1 MRISIVGP
9 GLMPIPPK
17 GWGAVE
23 SLIWDMANA
32 LKGLGHSVQ
41 IINTTDGNKVLA
53 AIEEHNPDFVHI
65 NYDDFIVL
73 YPHINRP
80 KAMTSHFGYLER
92 PDMMSSYVNIFN
104 KFQEMKPNV
113 FCLSE
118 GIKNIYKVFSDFP
131 EEKLFVTPNGVN
143 IDAFTFTD
151 KPKFPDRS
159 MYLAKV
165 DYRKRQHLFQ
175 NIKSLWFAGNIVD
188 ERYDT
193 NNNYLGEWSKETLYN
208 ELTDYG
214 NLVLLSDG
222 EAHSLVVMEA
232 FAAGLGVVIS
242 QYATANLDLDKEF
255 ITVIPEKKIKDIEY
269 VEQQIIKNREYSVA
283 HRDEILEYAKTFEW
297 KTVLAKHYIPAIER
311 LIVQLPE
318 KPEPEP
324 IVPSYSLDKNKA
336 AYKLKGF
343 GPLYYINLDGQ
354 PERDAEMQ
362 SMCKYWELEPTRI
375 SAFDGRED
383 KLEHI
388 LEGNYPEGVTSGEV
402 GCVTSHLKSI
412 KHWYDTTD
420 TPYGIFAEDDVS
432 FDTARF
438 WKFDWNEFMSNV
450 PYDWDC
456 IQLAIINPGVVY
468 AHMHARWINDF
479 STACFMVTRHHA
491 KKLIEHHCVGDK
503 FRLDQGVK
511 PRAVADDLIYN
522 CGRTYAI
529 PLFHY
534 KIELGSSIHPDH
546 LEVFHK
552 GSHEGILNHWR
563 EKLAQ
568 MEDQTVLFNYDP
580 YMGRIP
586 PECEGK

>member
-1 MRISIVGP
+1 MKISIIGP

-32 LKGLGHSVQ
+32 LKDLGQEVQ
-41 IINTTDGNKVLA
+41 IINTTDPNKVLA
-53 AIEEHNPDFVHI
+53 AIKEFDPDFVHI

-73 YPHINRP
+73 YPHITQP

-92 PDMMSSYVNIFN
+92 PDMMNGYVNIFN
-104 KFQEMKPNV
+104 KFQDMKPNV

-118 GIKNIYKVFSDFP
+118 GIKNIYRIFSNFP
-131 EEKLFVTPNGVN
+131 EEQLFVTPNGVN
-143 IDAFTFTD
+143 IDAFDF
-151 KPKFPDRS
+151 KEEPAHPHRS

-175 NIKSLWFAGNIVD
+175 NIDSLWFAGNIVD

-193 NNNYLGEWSKETLYN
+193 KNNYLGEWSKEQLYK

-222 EAHSLVVMEA
+222 EAHSLVIMEA

-242 QYATANLDLDKEF
+242 EYAKANLDLDKKF
-255 ITVIPEKKIKDIEY
+255 ITVIPEKKIKDIDY
-269 VEQQIIKNREYSVA
+269 VEGQIIRNREYSIK
-283 HRDEILEYAKTFEW
+283 HRDEIREYAKQFEW
-297 KTVLAKHYIPAIER
+297 KSVLQKHYLPSIEK
-311 LIVQLPE
+311 LIAE
-318 KPEPEP
+318 KSKPEIPL
-324 IVPSYSLDKNKA
+324 YSGDKNKA
-336 AYKLKGF
+336 AYKLKNF

-354 PERDAEMQ
+354 PERDAAMQ
-362 SMCKYWELEPTRI
+362 SMCKYWELNPTRI
-375 SAFDGRED
+375 SAFDGRNTS
-383 KLEHI
+383 LNHI
-388 LEGNYPEGVTSGEV
+388 LEGSHDIGISSGEV
-402 GCVTSHLKSI
+402 GCVTSHLKAI
-412 KHWYDTTD
+412 KQWYETTD
-420 TPYGIFAEDDVS
+420 TPYAIFAEDDVS

-438 WKFDWNEFMSNV
+438 WKFNWDEFV
-450 PYDWDC
+450 EKLPYDWDVV
-456 IQLAIINPGVVY
+456 QLAIINPGVVY
-468 AHMHARWINDF
+468 ASMHARWVNDF

-511 PRAVADDLIYN
+511 PRPVADDLIYN

-534 KIELGSSIHPDH
+534 KIEMGSSIHPEH
-546 LEVFHK
+546 IEVFHK
-552 GSHEGILNHWR
+552 GSHQGILNHWK
-563 EKLAQ
+563 EQLSQ
-568 MEDQTVLFNYDP
+568 MEDQSQLFNYDP
-580 YMGRIP
+580 YLGRIP
-586 PECEGK
+586 PECQDK

>member
-1 MRISIVGP
+1 MKISIIGP

-32 LKGLGHSVQ
+32 LKDLGQEVQ
-41 IINTTDGNKVLA
+41 IVNTTDGNKVLN
-53 AIEEHNPDFVHI
+53 AINQFDPDFVHI

-73 YPHINRP
+73 YPHIKQP

-92 PDMMSSYVNIFN
+92 PDMMNGYVNIFN

-118 GIKNIYKVFSDFP
+118 GIKNIYKVFSNFP

-143 IDAFTFTD
+143 VDAFNF
-151 KPKFPDRS
+151 KEEPAHPHRS

-175 NIKSLWFAGNIVD
+175 NIDSLWFAGNIVD

-193 NNNYLGEWSKETLYN
+193 KNNYLGEWTKDKLYE

-222 EAHSLVVMEA
+222 EAHSLVIMEA

-242 QYATANLDLDKEF
+242 EYARANLDLDKKF
-255 ITVIPEKKIKDIEY
+255 ITLIPEKKIKDIDY
-269 VEQQIIKNREYSVA
+269 VEGQIIRNREYSIK
-283 HRDEILEYAKTFEW
+283 HRDEIREYGKQFAW
-297 KTVLAKHYIPAIER
+297 KKMLKEHYLPSIEK
-311 LIVQLPE
+311 LIAE
-318 KPEPEP
+318 KPKVEIPL
-324 IVPSYSLDKNKA
+324 YSGDKNKA
-336 AYKLKGF
+336 SYKLKNF

-354 PERDAEMQ
+354 PERDAAMQ
-362 SMCKYWELEPTRI
+362 SMCKYWDLNPTRI
-375 SAFDGRED
+375 SAFDGRHGD
-383 KLEHI
+383 LNHI
-388 LEGNYPEGVTSGEV
+388 LEGSHDIGITSGEV
-402 GCVTSHLKSI
+402 GCVTSHLKAI
-412 KHWYDTTD
+412 KQWYETTD
-420 TPYGIFAEDDVS
+420 TPYAIFSEDDVS

-438 WKFDWNEFMSNV
+438 WKFTWDEFV
-450 PYDWDC
+450 EKLPYDWDVV
-456 IQLAIINPGVVY
+456 QLAIINPGVVY
-468 AHMHARWINDF
+468 ASMHARWVNDF
-479 STACFMVTRHHA
+479 STACFMITRHHA
-491 KKLIEHHCVGDK
+491 KKLIDHHCVGDK

-511 PRAVADDLIYN
+511 PRPVADDLIYN

-534 KIELGSSIHPDH
+534 KIEMGSSIHPEH
-546 LEVFHK
+546 IEVFHK
-552 GSHEGILNHWR
+552 GSHEGILSHWR
-563 EKLAQ
+563 EQLAQ
-568 MEDQTVLFNYDP
+568 MEDQSQLFNYDP
-580 YMGRIP
+580 YLGRIP
-586 PECEGK
+586 PECQGK

>member
-1 MRISIVGP
+1 MKISIIGP

-32 LKGLGHSVQ
+32 LKDLGQEVQ

-53 AIEEHNPDFVHI
+53 AINEFNPDFVHI

-73 YPHINRP
+73 YPHITQP

-92 PDMMSSYVNIFN
+92 PDMMNGYVNIFN
-104 KFQEMKPNV
+104 KFQEIRPNV

-118 GIKNIYKVFSDFP
+118 GIKNIYKVFSNFP

-143 IDAFTFTD
+143 VDAFNF
-151 KPKFPDRS
+151 KEEPEHPHRS

-175 NIKSLWFAGNIVD
+175 NIDSLWFAGNIVD

-193 NNNYLGEWSKETLYN
+193 KNNYLGEWSKEQLYK

-222 EAHSLVVMEA
+222 EAHSLVIMEA

-242 QYATANLDLDKEF
+242 EYARANLDLDKKF
-255 ITVIPEKKIKDIEY
+255 ITLIPEKKIKDIDY
-269 VEQQIIKNREYSVA
+269 VEGQIIRNREYSIK
-283 HRDEILEYAKTFEW
+283 HRDEIREYAKQFEW
-297 KTVLAKHYIPAIER
+297 KNVLQKHYLPSIQK
-311 LIVQLPE
+311 LITE
-318 KPEPEP
+318 KPKPEIP
-324 IVPSYSLDKNKA
+324 LYSSDKNKA
-336 AYKLKGF
+336 AHKLKNF

-354 PERDAEMQ
+354 PERDAAMM
-362 SMCKYWELEPTRI
+362 SMCNYWELNPTRI
-375 SAFDGRED
+375 SAFDGRNTS
-383 KLEHI
+383 LNHI
-388 LEGNYPEGVTSGEV
+388 LEGSHDIGISSGEV
-402 GCVTSHLKSI
+402 GCVTSHLKAI
-412 KHWYDTTD
+412 KQWYETTD
-420 TPYGIFAEDDVS
+420 TPYAIFAEDDVS

-438 WKFDWNEFMSNV
+438 WKFTWDEFV
-450 PYDWDC
+450 EKLPYDWDVV
-456 IQLAIINPGVVY
+456 QLAIINPGVVY
-468 AHMHARWINDF
+468 ASMHARWVNDF

-491 KKLIEHHCVGDK
+491 KKLIDHHCVGDK

-511 PRAVADDLIYN
+511 PRPVADDLIYN

-534 KIELGSSIHPDH
+534 KIEMGSSIHPEH
-546 LEVFHK
+546 IEVFHK
-552 GSHEGILNHWR
+552 GSHQGILNHWK
-563 EKLAQ
+563 EQLAQ
-568 MEDQTVLFNYDP
+568 MEDQSQLFNYDP
-580 YMGRIP
+580 YLGRIP
-586 PECEGK
+586 PECQDK

>member
-1 MRISIVGP
+1 MKISIIGP

-32 LKGLGHSVQ
+32 LKDLGQEVQ
-41 IINTTDGNKVLA
+41 IINTTDPNKVLA
-53 AIEEHNPDFVHI
+53 AIKEFDPDFVHI

-73 YPHINRP
+73 YPHIDKP

-92 PDMMSSYVNIFN
+92 PDMMNGYVNIFN

-118 GIKNIYKVFSDFP
+118 GIKNIYKVFSNFP

-143 IDAFTFTD
+143 VDAFNF
-151 KPKFPDRS
+151 KEEPAHPHRS

-175 NIKSLWFAGNIVD
+175 NIDSLWFAGNIVD

-193 NNNYLGEWSKETLYN
+193 KNNYLGEWSKEQLYK

-222 EAHSLVVMEA
+222 EAHSLVIMEA

-242 QYATANLDLDKEF
+242 EYARANLDLDKKF
-255 ITVIPEKKIKDIEY
+255 ITLIPEKKIKDIDY
-269 VEQQIIKNREYSVA
+269 VEGQIIRNREYSIK
-283 HRDEILEYAKTFEW
+283 HRDEIREYGKQFAW
-297 KTVLAKHYIPAIER
+297 KKMLKEHYLPSIEK
-311 LIVQLPE
+311 LIAQKPKIDLPL
-318 KPEPEP
+318 
-324 IVPSYSLDKNKA
+324 YSGDKNKA
-336 AYKLKGF
+336 AYKLKNF

-354 PERDAEMQ
+354 PERDAAMQ
-362 SMCKYWELEPTRI
+362 SMCKYWELNPTRI
-375 SAFDGRED
+375 SAFDGRD
-383 KLEHI
+383 SSLNHI
-388 LEGNYPEGVTSGEV
+388 LEGSHDIGISSGEV
-402 GCVTSHLKSI
+402 GCVTSHLKAI
-412 KHWYDTTD
+412 KQWYETTD
-420 TPYGIFAEDDVS
+420 TPYAIFAEDDVS

-438 WKFDWNEFMSNV
+438 WKFTWDEFV
-450 PYDWDC
+450 EKLPYDWDVV
-456 IQLAIINPGVVY
+456 QLAIINPGVVY
-468 AHMHARWINDF
+468 PSMHARWVNDF

-491 KKLIEHHCVGDK
+491 KKLIDHHCVGDK

-511 PRAVADDLIYN
+511 PRPVADDLIYN

-534 KIELGSSIHPDH
+534 KIEMGSSIHPEH
-546 LEVFHK
+546 IEVFHK
-552 GSHEGILNHWR
+552 GSHQGILNHWK
-563 EKLAQ
+563 EQLSQ
-568 MEDQTVLFNYDP
+568 MEDQSQLFNYDP
-580 YMGRIP
+580 YLGRIP
-586 PECEGK
+586 PECQDK

>member
-1 MRISIVGP
+1 MKISIIGP

-32 LKGLGHSVQ
+32 LKDLGQEVQ

-53 AIEEHNPDFVHI
+53 SINEFNPDFVHI

-73 YPHINRP
+73 YPHIDKP

-92 PDMMSSYVNIFN
+92 PDMMNGYVNIFN

-118 GIKNIYKVFSDFP
+118 GIKNIYKVFSNFP

-143 IDAFTFTD
+143 VDAFNF
-151 KPKFPDRS
+151 KEEPAHPHRS

-175 NIKSLWFAGNIVD
+175 NIDSLWFAGNIVD

-193 NNNYLGEWSKETLYN
+193 KNNYLGEWSKEQLYK

-222 EAHSLVVMEA
+222 EAHSLVIMEA

-242 QYATANLDLDKEF
+242 EYARANLDLDKKF
-255 ITVIPEKKIKDIEY
+255 ITLIPEKKIKDIDY
-269 VEQQIIKNREYSVA
+269 VEGQIIRNREYSIK
-283 HRDEILEYAKTFEW
+283 HRDEIREYGKQFAW
-297 KTVLAKHYIPAIER
+297 KKMLKEHYLPSIEK
-311 LIVQLPE
+311 LIAE
-318 KPEPEP
+318 KPKIEIPL
-324 IVPSYSLDKNKA
+324 YSGDKNKA
-336 AYKLKGF
+336 AYKLKNF

-354 PERDAEMQ
+354 PERDAAMQ
-362 SMCKYWELEPTRI
+362 SMCKYWELNPTRI
-375 SAFDGRED
+375 SAFDGRNTS
-383 KLEHI
+383 LNHI
-388 LEGNYPEGVTSGEV
+388 LEGSHDIGISSGEV
-402 GCVTSHLKSI
+402 GCVTSHLKAI
-412 KHWYDTTD
+412 KQWYETTD
-420 TPYGIFAEDDVS
+420 TPYAIFAEDDVS

-438 WKFDWNEFMSNV
+438 WKFTWDEFV
-450 PYDWDC
+450 EKLPYDWDVV
-456 IQLAIINPGVVY
+456 QLAIINPGVVY
-468 AHMHARWINDF
+468 ASMHARWVNDF

-491 KKLIEHHCVGDK
+491 KKLIDHHCVGDK

-511 PRAVADDLIYN
+511 PRPVADDLIYN

-534 KIELGSSIHPDH
+534 KIEMGSSIHPEH
-546 LEVFHK
+546 IEVFHK
-552 GSHEGILNHWR
+552 GSHQGILDHWR
-563 EKLAQ
+563 ENLAQ
-568 MEDQTVLFNYDP
+568 MEDQNVLFDYDP
-580 YMGRIP
+580 YLGRIP
-586 PECEGK
+586 PECQGK

>member
-1 MRISIVGP
+1 MKISIIGP

-32 LKGLGHSVQ
+32 LKDLGQEVQ
-41 IINTTDGNKVLA
+41 IINTTDGNKVLSS
-53 AIEEHNPDFVHI
+53 INEFNPDFVHI

-73 YPHINRP
+73 YPHITQP

-92 PDMMSSYVNIFN
+92 PDMMNGYVNIFN
-104 KFQEMKPNV
+104 KFQDMKPNV

-118 GIKNIYKVFSDFP
+118 GIKNIYRIFSNFP
-131 EEKLFVTPNGVN
+131 EDKLFVTPNGVN
-143 IDAFTFTD
+143 VDVFNF
-151 KPKFPDRS
+151 KEEPEYPHRS

-175 NIKSLWFAGNIVD
+175 NIPTLWFAGNIVD

-193 NNNYLGEWSKETLYN
+193 KNNYLGEWSKEQLYK

-222 EAHSLVVMEA
+222 EAHSLVIMEA

-242 QYATANLDLDKEF
+242 EYATANLDVDKEF

-269 VEQQIIKNREYSVA
+269 VEGQIIRNREYSIH
-283 HRDEILEYAKTFEW
+283 HRQEILEYGKQFEW
-297 KTVLAKHYIPAIER
+297 KKMLKEHYLPSVQK
-311 LIVQLPE
+311 LIASQS
-318 KPEPEP
+318 KPEIPL
-324 IVPSYSLDKNKA
+324 YSGDKNKA
-336 AYKLKGF
+336 AYKLKNF

-354 PERDAEMQ
+354 PERDVAMQ
-362 SMCKYWELEPTRI
+362 SMCNYWELNPTRI
-375 SAFDGRED
+375 SAFDGRNSS
-383 KLEHI
+383 LNHI
-388 LEGNYPEGVTSGEV
+388 LEGNHDLGISSGEV
-402 GCVTSHLKSI
+402 GCVTSHLKAI
-412 KHWYDTTD
+412 KQWYETSD
-420 TPYGIFAEDDVS
+420 TPYAIFAEDDVS

-438 WKFDWNEFMSNV
+438 WKFNWDEFMEKV
-450 PYDWDC
+450 PYDWDV

-468 AHMHARWINDF
+468 ASMHARWVNDF
-479 STACFMVTRHHA
+479 STACYMITRHHA

-511 PRAVADDLIYN
+511 PRPVADDLIYN

-534 KIELGSSIHPDH
+534 KIELGSSIHPEH
-546 LEVFHK
+546 IEVFHK
-552 GSHEGILNHWR
+552 GSHKGILDHWR
-563 EKLAQ
+563 EQLAQ
-568 MEDQTVLFNYDP
+568 MEDQSQLFNYDP
-580 YMGRIP
+580 YLGRIP
-586 PECEGK
+586 PECQDK

>member
-1 MRISIVGP
+1 MKISIIGP

-32 LKGLGHSVQ
+32 LKDLGQEVQ

-53 AIEEHNPDFVHI
+53 SINEFNPDFVHI

-73 YPHINRP
+73 YPHIDKP

-92 PDMMSSYVNIFN
+92 PDMMNGYVNIFN

-118 GIKNIYKVFSDFP
+118 GIKNIYKVFSNFP

-143 IDAFTFTD
+143 VDAFNF
-151 KPKFPDRS
+151 KEEPAHPHRS

-175 NIKSLWFAGNIVD
+175 NIDSLWFAGNIVD

-193 NNNYLGEWSKETLYN
+193 KNNYLGEWTKDQLYK

-222 EAHSLVVMEA
+222 EAHSLVIMEA

-242 QYATANLDLDKEF
+242 EYARANLDLDKKF
-255 ITVIPEKKIKDIEY
+255 ITLIPEKKIKDIDY
-269 VEQQIIKNREYSVA
+269 VEGQIIRNREYSIK
-283 HRDEILEYAKTFEW
+283 HRDEIREYGKQFAW
-297 KTVLAKHYIPAIER
+297 KKMLKEHYLPSIEK
-311 LIVQLPE
+311 LIAQKPKIDLPL
-318 KPEPEP
+318 
-324 IVPSYSLDKNKA
+324 YSGDKNKA
-336 AYKLKGF
+336 AYKLKNF

-354 PERDAEMQ
+354 PERDTAMQ
-362 SMCKYWELEPTRI
+362 SMCKYWELNPTRI
-375 SAFDGRED
+375 SAFDGRHGD
-383 KLEHI
+383 LNHI
-388 LEGNYPEGVTSGEV
+388 LEGSHDIGISSGEV
-402 GCVTSHLKSI
+402 GCVTSHLKAI
-412 KHWYDTTD
+412 KQWYETTD
-420 TPYGIFAEDDVS
+420 TPYAIFAEDDVS

-438 WKFDWNEFMSNV
+438 WKFTWDEFV
-450 PYDWDC
+450 EKLPYDWDVV
-456 IQLAIINPGVVY
+456 QLAIINPGVVY
-468 AHMHARWINDF
+468 ASMHARWVNDF
-479 STACFMVTRHHA
+479 STACFMITRHHA
-491 KKLIEHHCVGDK
+491 KKLIDHHCVGDK

-511 PRAVADDLIYN
+511 PRPVADDLIYN

-534 KIELGSSIHPDH
+534 KIEMGSSIHPEH
-546 LEVFHK
+546 IEVFHK
-552 GSHEGILNHWR
+552 GSHQGILNHWK
-563 EKLAQ
+563 EQLSQ
-568 MEDQTVLFNYDP
+568 MEDQSQLFNYDP
-580 YMGRIP
+580 YLGRIP
-586 PECEGK
+586 PECQDK

>member
-1 MRISIVGP
+1 MKISIIGP

-32 LKGLGHSVQ
+32 LKDLGQEVQ
-41 IINTTDGNKVLA
+41 IVNTTDGNKVLN
-53 AIEEHNPDFVHI
+53 AINQFNPDFVHI

-73 YPHINRP
+73 YPHIKQP

-92 PDMMSSYVNIFN
+92 PDMMNGYVNIFN

-118 GIKNIYKVFSDFP
+118 GIKNIYKVFSNFP

-143 IDAFTFTD
+143 VDAFNF
-151 KPKFPDRS
+151 KEEPAHPHRS

-175 NIKSLWFAGNIVD
+175 NIDSLWFAGNIVD

-193 NNNYLGEWSKETLYN
+193 KNNYLGEWTKDKLYE

-222 EAHSLVVMEA
+222 EAHSLVIMEA

-242 QYATANLDLDKEF
+242 EYARANLDLDKKF
-255 ITVIPEKKIKDIEY
+255 ITLIPEKKIKDIDY
-269 VEQQIIKNREYSVA
+269 VEGQIIRNREYSIK
-283 HRDEILEYAKTFEW
+283 HRDEIREYGKQFAW
-297 KTVLAKHYIPAIER
+297 KKMLKEHYLPSIEK
-311 LIVQLPE
+311 LIAE
-318 KPEPEP
+318 KPKIDLPL
-324 IVPSYSLDKNKA
+324 YSGDKNKA
-336 AYKLKGF
+336 AFKLKNF

-354 PERDAEMQ
+354 PERDAAMQ
-362 SMCKYWELEPTRI
+362 SMCKYWELNPTRI
-375 SAFDGRED
+375 SAFDGRNSS
-383 KLEHI
+383 LNHI
-388 LEGNYPEGVTSGEV
+388 LEGSHDIGISSGEV
-402 GCVTSHLKSI
+402 GCVTSHLKAI
-412 KHWYDTTD
+412 KQWYETTD
-420 TPYGIFAEDDVS
+420 TPYAIFAEDDVS

-438 WKFDWNEFMSNV
+438 WKFTWDEFV
-450 PYDWDC
+450 EKLPYDWDVV
-456 IQLAIINPGVVY
+456 QLAIINPGVVY
-468 AHMHARWINDF
+468 ASMHARWVNDF
-479 STACFMVTRHHA
+479 STACFMITRHHA
-491 KKLIEHHCVGDK
+491 KKLIDHHCVGDK

-511 PRAVADDLIYN
+511 PRPVADDLIYN

-534 KIELGSSIHPDH
+534 KIEMGSSIHPEH
-546 LEVFHK
+546 IEVFHK
-552 GSHEGILNHWR
+552 GSHQGILNHWK
-563 EKLAQ
+563 EQLSQ
-568 MEDQTVLFNYDP
+568 MEDQSQLFNYDP
-580 YMGRIP
+580 YLGRIP
-586 PECEGK
+586 PECQDK

>member
-1 MRISIVGP
+1 MKISIIGP

-32 LKGLGHSVQ
+32 LKDLGQEVQ
-41 IINTTDGNKVLA
+41 IINTTDGNKVLN
-53 AIEEHNPDFVHI
+53 AINQFNPDFVHI

-73 YPHINRP
+73 YPHITQP

-92 PDMMSSYVNIFN
+92 PDMMNGYVNIFN
-104 KFQEMKPNV
+104 KFQDIKPNV

-118 GIKNIYKVFSDFP
+118 GIRNIYKIFSNFP
-131 EEKLFVTPNGVN
+131 DDKLFVTPNGVN
-143 IDAFTFTD
+143 IDAFTF
-151 KPKFPDRS
+151 KEEPAHPHRS

-175 NIKSLWFAGNIVD
+175 NIPTLWFAGNIVD

-193 NNNYLGEWSKETLYN
+193 KNNYLGEWSKEQLYK

-222 EAHSLVVMEA
+222 EAHSLVIMEA

-242 QYATANLDLDKEF
+242 EYATANLDTSKEF

-269 VEQQIIKNREYSVA
+269 VEGQIIRNREYSIH
-283 HRDEILEYAKTFEW
+283 HRQEILEYGKQFAW
-297 KTVLAKHYIPAIER
+297 KKMLKEHYLPSVEK
-311 LIVQLPE
+311 LIASQP
-318 KPEPEP
+318 KPE
-324 IVPSYSLDKNKA
+324 IPSYSSDKNKA
-336 AYKLKGF
+336 AYKLKNF

-354 PERDAEMQ
+354 PERDTEMQ
-362 SMCKYWELEPTRI
+362 SMCKYWELNPTRI
-375 SAFDGRED
+375 SAFDGRHGN
-383 KLEHI
+383 LNHI
-388 LEGNYPEGVTSGEV
+388 LEGSHDIGITSGEV
-402 GCVTSHLKSI
+402 GCVTSHLKAI
-412 KHWYDTTD
+412 KQWYETSD
-420 TPYGIFAEDDVS
+420 TPYAIFAEDDVS

-438 WKFDWNEFMSNV
+438 WKFTWDEFV
-450 PYDWDC
+450 EKLPYDWDVV
-456 IQLAIINPGVVY
+456 QLAIINPGVVY
-468 AHMHARWINDF
+468 ASMHARWVNDF

-511 PRAVADDLIYN
+511 PRPVADDLIYN

-546 LEVFHK
+546 IEVFHK
-552 GSHEGILNHWR
+552 GSHKGILDHWR
-563 EKLAQ
+563 EQLAQ
-568 MEDQTVLFNYDP
+568 MEDQSQLFNYDP
-580 YMGRIP
+580 YLGRIP
-586 PECEGK
+586 PECQDK

>member
-1 MRISIVGP
+1 MKISIIGP

-32 LKGLGHSVQ
+32 LKDLGQEVQ

-53 AIEEHNPDFVHI
+53 AINEFNPDFVHI

-73 YPHINRP
+73 YPHITQP

-92 PDMMSSYVNIFN
+92 PDMMNGYVNIFN
-104 KFQEMKPNV
+104 KFQDMKPNV

-118 GIKNIYKVFSDFP
+118 GIKNIYRIFSNFP
-131 EEKLFVTPNGVN
+131 EDKLFVTPNGVN
-143 IDAFTFTD
+143 VDVFNF
-151 KPKFPDRS
+151 KEEPEYPHRS

-175 NIKSLWFAGNIVD
+175 NIPTLWFAGNIVD

-193 NNNYLGEWSKETLYN
+193 KNNYLGEWSKEQLYK

-222 EAHSLVVMEA
+222 EAHSLVIMEA

-242 QYATANLDLDKEF
+242 EYATANLDVDKEF

-269 VEQQIIKNREYSVA
+269 VEGQIIRNREYSIH
-283 HRDEILEYAKTFEW
+283 HRQEILEYGKQFEW
-297 KTVLAKHYIPAIER
+297 KKMLKEHYLPSVEK
-311 LIVQLPE
+311 LIANKP
-318 KPEPEP
+318 KPEIPL
-324 IVPSYSLDKNKA
+324 YSGDKNKA
-336 AYKLKGF
+336 AYKLKNF

-354 PERDAEMQ
+354 PERDVAMQ
-362 SMCKYWELEPTRI
+362 SMCNYWELNPTRI
-375 SAFDGRED
+375 SAFDGRNSS
-383 KLEHI
+383 LNHI
-388 LEGNYPEGVTSGEV
+388 LEGNHDLGISSGEV
-402 GCVTSHLKSI
+402 GCVTSHLKAI
-412 KHWYDTTD
+412 KQWYETSD
-420 TPYGIFAEDDVS
+420 TPYAIFAEDDVS

-438 WKFDWNEFMSNV
+438 WKFNWDEFMEKV
-450 PYDWDC
+450 PYDWDV

-468 AHMHARWINDF
+468 ASMHARWVNDF
-479 STACFMVTRHHA
+479 STACYMITRHHA

-511 PRAVADDLIYN
+511 PRPVADDLIYN

-534 KIELGSSIHPDH
+534 KIELGSSIHPEH
-546 LEVFHK
+546 IEVFHK
-552 GSHEGILNHWR
+552 GSHKGILDHWR
-563 EKLAQ
+563 EQLAQ
-568 MEDQTVLFNYDP
+568 MEDQSQLFNYDP
-580 YMGRIP
+580 YLGRIP
-586 PECEGK
+586 PECQDK

>member
-1 MRISIVGP
+1 MKISIIGP

-32 LKGLGHSVQ
+32 LKDLGQEVQ
-41 IINTTDGNKVLA
+41 IINTTDGNKVLN
-53 AIEEHNPDFVHI
+53 AINEFNPDFVHI

-73 YPHINRP
+73 YPHIKQP

-92 PDMMSSYVNIFN
+92 PDMMNGYVNIFN

-118 GIKNIYKVFSDFP
+118 GIKNIYKIFSSFP
-131 EEKLFVTPNGVN
+131 EDKLFVTPNGVN
-143 IDAFTFTD
+143 IDAFNF
-151 KPKFPDRS
+151 KEEPAHPHRS

-175 NIKSLWFAGNIVD
+175 NIDSLWFAGNIVD

-193 NNNYLGEWSKETLYN
+193 KNNYLGEWTKDQLYK

-222 EAHSLVVMEA
+222 EAHSLVIMEA

-242 QYATANLDLDKEF
+242 EYARANLDLDKKF
-255 ITVIPEKKIKDIEY
+255 ITLIPEKKIKDIDY
-269 VEQQIIKNREYSVA
+269 VEGQIIRNREYSIK
-283 HRDEILEYAKTFEW
+283 HRDEIREYGKQFAW
-297 KTVLAKHYIPAIER
+297 KKMLKEHYLPSIEK
-311 LIVQLPE
+311 LIAE
-318 KPEPEP
+318 KPKIDLPL
-324 IVPSYSLDKNKA
+324 YSGDKNKA
-336 AYKLKGF
+336 AYKLKNF

-354 PERDAEMQ
+354 PERDAAMQ
-362 SMCKYWELEPTRI
+362 SMCKYWELNPTRI
-375 SAFDGRED
+375 SAFDGRNTS
-383 KLEHI
+383 LNHI
-388 LEGNYPEGVTSGEV
+388 LEGSHDIGISSGEV
-402 GCVTSHLKSI
+402 GCVTSHLKAI
-412 KHWYDTTD
+412 KQWYETTD
-420 TPYGIFAEDDVS
+420 TPYAIFAEDDVS

-438 WKFDWNEFMSNV
+438 WKFTWDEFV
-450 PYDWDC
+450 EKLPYDWDVV
-456 IQLAIINPGVVY
+456 QLAIINPGVVY
-468 AHMHARWINDF
+468 ASMHARWVNDF

-491 KKLIEHHCVGDK
+491 KKLIDHHCVGDK

-511 PRAVADDLIYN
+511 PRPVADDLIYN

-534 KIELGSSIHPDH
+534 KIEMGSSIHPEH
-546 LEVFHK
+546 IEVFHK
-552 GSHEGILNHWR
+552 GSHKGILDHWR
-563 EKLAQ
+563 EQLAQ
-568 MEDQTVLFNYDP
+568 MEDQSQLFNYDP
-580 YMGRIP
+580 YLGRIP
-586 PECEGK
+586 PECQGK

>member
-1 MRISIVGP
+1 MKISIIGP

-32 LKGLGHSVQ
+32 LKDLGQEVQ
-41 IINTTDGNKVLA
+41 IINTTDPNKVLA
-53 AIEEHNPDFVHI
+53 AIKEFDPDFVHI

-73 YPHINRP
+73 YPHIDKP

-92 PDMMSSYVNIFN
+92 PDMMNGYVNIFN
-104 KFQEMKPNV
+104 KFQEIRPNV

-118 GIKNIYKVFSDFP
+118 GIKNIYKVFSNFP

-143 IDAFTFTD
+143 VDAFNF
-151 KPKFPDRS
+151 KEEPAHPHRS

-175 NIKSLWFAGNIVD
+175 NIDSLWFAGNIVD

-193 NNNYLGEWSKETLYN
+193 KNNYLGEWSKEQLYK

-222 EAHSLVVMEA
+222 EAHSLVIMEA

-242 QYATANLDLDKEF
+242 EYARANLDLDKKF
-255 ITVIPEKKIKDIEY
+255 ITLIPEKKIKDIDY
-269 VEQQIIKNREYSVA
+269 VEGQIIRNREYSIK
-283 HRDEILEYAKTFEW
+283 HRDEIREYGKQFAW
-297 KTVLAKHYIPAIER
+297 KKMLKEHYLPSIEK
-311 LIVQLPE
+311 LIAE
-318 KPEPEP
+318 KPKTDLPL
-324 IVPSYSLDKNKA
+324 YSGDKNKA
-336 AYKLKGF
+336 AHKLKNF

-354 PERDAEMQ
+354 PERDAAMQ
-362 SMCKYWELEPTRI
+362 SMCKYWELNPTRI
-375 SAFDGRED
+375 SAFDGRNSS
-383 KLEHI
+383 LNHI
-388 LEGNYPEGVTSGEV
+388 LEGSHDIGISSGEV
-402 GCVTSHLKSI
+402 GCVTSHLKAI
-412 KHWYDTTD
+412 KQWYETTD
-420 TPYGIFAEDDVS
+420 TPYAIFAEDDVS

-438 WKFDWNEFMSNV
+438 WKFTWDEFV
-450 PYDWDC
+450 EKLPYDWDVV
-456 IQLAIINPGVVY
+456 QLAIINPGVVY
-468 AHMHARWINDF
+468 ASMHARWVNDF

-491 KKLIEHHCVGDK
+491 KKLIDHHCVGDK

-511 PRAVADDLIYN
+511 PRPVADDLIYN

-534 KIELGSSIHPDH
+534 KIEMGSSIHPEH
-546 LEVFHK
+546 IEVFHK
-552 GSHEGILNHWR
+552 GSHQGILNHWK
-563 EKLAQ
+563 EQLSQ
-568 MEDQTVLFNYDP
+568 MEDQSALFNYDP
-580 YMGRIP
+580 YLGRIP
-586 PECEGK
+586 PECQDK

>member
-1 MRISIVGP
+1 MKISIIGP

-32 LKGLGHSVQ
+32 LKDLGQEVQ

-53 AIEEHNPDFVHI
+53 AINEFNPDFVHI

-73 YPHINRP
+73 YPHITQP

-92 PDMMSSYVNIFN
+92 PDMMNGYVNIFN
-104 KFQEMKPNV
+104 KFQDMKPNV

-118 GIKNIYKVFSDFP
+118 GIKNIYRIFSNFP
-131 EEKLFVTPNGVN
+131 EDKLFVTPNGVN
-143 IDAFTFTD
+143 VDVFNF
-151 KPKFPDRS
+151 KEEPEYPHRS

-175 NIKSLWFAGNIVD
+175 NIPTLWFAGNIVD

-193 NNNYLGEWSKETLYN
+193 KNNYLGEWSKEQLYK

-222 EAHSLVVMEA
+222 EAHSLVIMEA

-242 QYATANLDLDKEF
+242 EYATANLDVDKEF

-269 VEQQIIKNREYSVA
+269 VEGQIIRNREYSIH
-283 HRDEILEYAKTFEW
+283 HRQEILEYGKQFEW
-297 KTVLAKHYIPAIER
+297 KKMLKEHYLPSVEK
-311 LIVQLPE
+311 LIANKP
-318 KPEPEP
+318 KPEIPL
-324 IVPSYSLDKNKA
+324 YSGDKNKA
-336 AYKLKGF
+336 AYKLKNF

-354 PERDAEMQ
+354 PERDVAMQ
-362 SMCKYWELEPTRI
+362 SMCNYWELNPTRI
-375 SAFDGRED
+375 SAFDGRNSS
-383 KLEHI
+383 LNHI
-388 LEGNYPEGVTSGEV
+388 LEGNHDLGISSGEV
-402 GCVTSHLKSI
+402 GCVTSHLKAI
-412 KHWYDTTD
+412 KQWYETTD
-420 TPYGIFAEDDVS
+420 TPYAIFAEDDVS

-438 WKFDWNEFMSNV
+438 WKFNWDEFMEKV
-450 PYDWDC
+450 PYDWDV

-468 AHMHARWINDF
+468 ASMHARWVNDF
-479 STACFMVTRHHA
+479 STACYMITRHHA

-511 PRAVADDLIYN
+511 PRPVADDLIYN

-534 KIELGSSIHPDH
+534 KIELGSSIHPEH
-546 LEVFHK
+546 IEVFHK
-552 GSHEGILNHWR
+552 GSHKGILDHWR
-563 EKLAQ
+563 EQLAQ
-568 MEDQTVLFNYDP
+568 MEDQSQLFNYDP
-580 YMGRIP
+580 YLGRIP
-586 PECEGK
+586 PECQDK